1 MATTADDVR
10 DLVGASPSDND
21 ELTKCL
27 ALAIVWVDKYLEDRM
42 TDDDGEK
49 VTVPPVVYDEA
60 VLLVAADEFSRRH
73 APNGVLNQQ
82 YAAEDGVQA
91 VPVRISRD
99 PLSAAYAPL
108 APWMDVVVGSA

>member
-1 MATTADDVR
+1 MPITDTQLLNHVGGTAADK
-10 DLVGASPSDND
+10 D
-21 ELTKCL
+21 ELGTCL
-27 ALAIVWVDKYLEDRM
+27 RLAVLWVDKHLADNYVEVGAGADN
-42 TDDDGEK
+42 
-49 VTVPPVVYDEA
+49 VPAEVYDEA

-82 YAAEDGVQA
+82 YQTEDGVQA

-108 APWMDVVVGSA
+108 GPWMPVVVGGL